1 MNTRIADIS
10 HVNNIKYFGYIYDYR
25 INIVIYLNIL
35 ENNNYCKPLV
45 SNCVVVLLLEVV
57 YSIITWLVDICTQIY
72 CLQSA
77 ISECNM
83 KHVECNM
90 KHSLCEAKIDKPC
103 NKLVITWLFRAI
115 WYIFFSILYIALA
128 LRARA
133 I

>member
-1 MNTRIADIS
+1 MEACASDRSPQIDRPEACVTSLR
-10 HVNNIKYFGYIYDYR
+10 KYYILYF
-25 INIVIYLNIL
+25 
-35 ENNNYCKPLV
+35 
-45 SNCVVVLLLEVV
+45 
-57 YSIITWLVDICTQIY
+57 ITWLVDICTRFY

-77 ISECNM
+77 ISERNM
-83 KHVECNM
+83 KPVECNM

-115 WYIFFSILYIALA
+115 WYIFFLILYIALA